1 MEKPITRELPFIMQ
15 PRVAYKPFSYP
26 QYFEYYK
33 RAVSTV
39 WRVETVDMNSD
50 IKDYLIRSTEDEKEI
65 IAGILRGFTILET
78 HIGDYWSD
86 RVCTM
91 FPKHEIVAAARA
103 NAFFECIHA
112 QAYAHLND
120 SLGLDDYEAFLT
132 DPATRKKIEFFVDHP
147 NDLISLAIF
156 SGAGEGVS
164 LFSSFTVLLSLSRD
178 SRYKGLAQIISW
190 SVRDENEHSEMGC
203 ELFRDLVKERGITTE
218 EIEGIYSGF
227 NTVLENEF
235 DFINQIFEG
244 RVLDNLRIEELKDY
258 MYIRANNRLE
268 ALGLE
273 AKYEVSGEGY
283 NLREWFENECLG
295 QSSNDFFWQSL
306 SGDNYT
312 SLLSQDFMNH
322 NYSIVNTKWKD

>member
-1 MEKPITRELPFIMQ
+1 MENIITKELPFMMQ
-15 PRVAYKPFSYP
+15 PRAAYKPFSHP

-33 RAVSTV
+33 RSVSTV

-65 IAGILRGFTILET
+65 IAGILRGFTIFET

-86 RVCTM
+86 RVCQM

-132 DPATRKKIEFFVDHP
+132 DPATRNKIEFFVDHP
-147 NDLISLAIF
+147 NDIISLAIF

-164 LFSSFTVLLSLSRD
+164 LFSSFAVLLSLSRD

-203 ELFRDLVKERGITTE
+203 ELFRDLVKERGITDE
-218 EIEGIYSGF
+218 EIETIYSGF
-227 NTVLENEF
+227 DTVLKNEF
-235 DFINQIFEG
+235 AFIDQIFEG
-244 RVLDNLRIEELKDY
+244 RTIDNLRVEELKDY

-273 AKYEVSGEGY
+273 AKYNVSGEGY
-283 NLREWFENECLG
+283 VVKEWFENETMG
-295 QSSNDFFWQSL
+295 QTSNDFFWQSL

-312 SLLSQDFMNH
+312 SLLSQDFN
-322 NYSIVNTKWKD
+322 NFDYSNVNTKFKD

>member
-1 MEKPITRELPFIMQ
+1 MNRPTVEKAQIQ
-15 PRVAYKPFSYP
+15 QARVAYKPFQYP
-26 QYFEYYK
+26 QYFEYFK
-33 RAVSTV
+33 RSVSTV

-50 IKDYLIRSTEDEKEI
+50 VKDYLIRSTEDEKEI

-86 RVCTM
+86 RVCKI

-132 DPATRKKIEFFVDHP
+132 DPTTRNKIEYFVEHP
-147 NDLISLAIF
+147 NDLVSLAVF

-164 LFSSFTVLLSLSRD
+164 LFSSFAVLLSLSRD

-190 SVRDENEHSEMGC
+190 SIRDEHEHSEMGC
-203 ELFRDLVKERGITTE
+203 ELFRSLVAERGITKE
-218 EIEGIYSGF
+218 EEQMIYDGF
-227 NTVLENEF
+227 TTVLDNEF
-235 DFINQIFEG
+235 AFIDTIFEG
-244 RVLDNLRIEELKDY
+244 RKLENMRPEELKDY
-258 MYIRANNRLE
+258 MKLRANNRLE
-268 ALGLE
+268 ALGLKPIFKVE
-273 AKYEVSGEGY
+273 GEGY
-283 NLREWFENECLG
+283 IIKEWFENEAFG

-312 SLLSQDFMNH
+312 ALLSQDFEGYD
-322 NYSIVNTKWKD
+322 YSRVNTNWND